1 MGWNLFGLV
10 KRHRKALSAD
20 PDHPVA
26 KALPSTL
33 ALVHPRMHEFDTA
46 FTKDVGDTNP
56 PFPFSTVGEY
66 YRWASSHH
74 SVKDIKVPFLAI
86 NSADDPVITSYPT
99 DGSGNPNVVMV
110 LTRRGGH
117 LGWFYTGERSVME
130 RWTTQPVI
138 QWLKL
143 MGEEVIHENRR
154 ATTIYID
161 ENGYL
166 REMDKVHLGCKEIEG
181 GGLID
186 GNAGDQSL
194 LCKP

>member
-33 ALVHPRMHEFDTA
+33 ALVHPRMHEFDAA
-46 FTKDVGDTNP
+46 FTKDVGDTKP
-56 PFPFSTVGEY
+56 PFPFPTVGEY
-66 YRWASSHH
+66 YRWASSHR
-74 SVKDIKVPFLAI
+74 SIKDIKVPFLAI

-99 DGSGNPNVVMV
+99 DGGGNPNVVMV
-110 LTRRGGH
+110 LTRCGGH
-117 LGWFYTGERSVME
+117 LGWFYTGRSGLG
-130 RWTTQPVI
+130 RWTTRPVM

-143 MGEEVIHENRR
+143 MGEEVIRENRKT
-154 ATTIYID
+154 TTIYVD
-161 ENGYL
+161 ESGYL
-166 REMDKVHLGCKEIEG
+166 KEMDKVDLGCKEIEG

-186 GNAGDQSL
+186 GNAGDRL
-194 LCKP
+194 